1 MQQLFSLVWAPY
13 AMEAARLGDVLQGFL
28 LDITEPF
35 YVFQSWQTL
44 YNNIRGFSDNLRWT
58 NAAAYAQNDWQELE
72 IQMSNAYLH
81 HHTCAKKV
89 QALQMRITEL
99 ETLERELRS
108 QLAQEQ
114 ERTAVL
120 QAENGVLQAENGV
133 LQVRR

>member
-13 AMEAARLGDVLQGFL
+13 AMEATRLGDVFQGFL

-72 IQMSNAYLH
+72 IQMGNAYLH

-120 QAENGVLQAENGV
+120 QAENGVLQ
-133 LQVRR
+133 VRR